1 MTNRQRHNTSI
12 FIKSKNRLLGVTWGV
27 GMIAQIGSSRSHL
40 ILLNIAA
47 PLQRT
52 GLTRLQGRLSR
63 VILILLNGPVGPLLL
78 LIGSLSTLRYL
89 LGAVE
94 ELGRGAFAHGA
105 LDRMYD
111 VFVDLE
117 IHA

>member
-1 MTNRQRHNTSI
+1 MGLTYAIRRI
-12 FIKSKNRLLGVTWGV
+12 VR
-27 GMIAQIGSSRSHL
+27 IGSSRSDL

-52 GLTRLQGRLSR
+52 GLARLQGHLLR
-63 VILILLNGPVGPLLL
+63 VILILSNGLLGPLLL